1 MSTTTEVDPQIAA
14 KLRRRRLIITVLV
27 ASLIIH
33 LIGGI
38 GAGVWIVARYF
49 MPPAATFEVKKEI
62 RIAAEEREH
71 RMNMAEFD
79 AGQPKPSFTDK
90 MSSARPT
97 EFALPDLP
105 VIPVDTVTTVDPS
118 DIVTDQLAG
127 LGGMGG
133 GSGSGSGGGGT
144 GGSAVNFFGISDTA
158 NRVIIVVD
166 VSDTMFDRLPGK
178 FDVVKQE
185 AAKLIQSLSINTLFN
200 VIIYEGGSVAMF
212 PDLKPATDANKAEG
226 KAWVG
231 KVDGGYEK
239 RISYKNYRRM
249 GTGISEG
256 GGTRIDTALKQALSM
271 SPSTVFVI
279 TDGEMSRKGK
289 SDDDDD
295 DKKNKQSGKGGWDS
309 QTITDRELL
318 AIVEAEQAKLAVP
331 ARIHAVHFVTG
342 KARKNEEDTLR
353 SLARKNDGRF
363 KQVNAERADVEK
375 E

>member
-1 MSTTTEVDPQIAA
+1 M
-14 KLRRRRLIITVLV
+14 LV

-33 LIGGI
+33 LVGGI

-97 EFALPDLP
+97 DFALPDLP
-105 VIPVDTVTTVDPS
+105 VIPVDTVTTFDPS

-133 GSGSGSGGGGT
+133 GTGSGSGGGGT
-144 GGSAVNFFGISDTA
+144 GGSAVDFFGISDTA

-212 PDLKPATDANKAEG
+212 PELQPATDANKATG
-226 KAWVG
+226 KAWVE

-249 GTGISEG
+249 GTGMSEG

-271 SPSTVFVI
+271 SPSTIFVI

-289 SDDDDD
+289 SDDDDEK
-295 DKKNKQSGKGGWDS
+295 DKQKGKSGWDS
-309 QTITDRELL
+309 QTITDRDLL
-318 AIVEAEQAKLAVP
+318 AIVESEQAKLAVP
-331 ARIHAVHFVTG
+331 ARIHTVHFVTG